1 MNYGLHL
8 VDLVLIYGLC
18 ALGLSLCVGHVGQLS
33 MAQAAS
39 FGVGAYGYAVLAV
52 AYSLPS
58 WVALGGATGVSAAF
72 SFVQG
77 LIARSLT
84 DDEFVF
90 ATLAFNAVVAGFLY
104 NWTDGFS
111 PLGSL
116 QNLTNGPYGITD
128 VPPLPSRLLGAERWV
143 GTVAV
148 AVVVAILL
156 TAVHKVM
163 ASPWG
168 RLLRAI
174 RDSPTLALSL
184 GKRVPS
190 ERERAAQMTSL
201 LGSVA
206 GALYASV
213 ARYID
218 TGVASTDLSVFFL
231 TCLLLGGAASF
242 WGPLLGS
249 AGVVLLPEAL
259 RLFGVGGAT
268 VASLRVIGYA
278 TALFALLHFR
288 PRGLLGPGPESRQRA
303 GSRKARS

>member
-1 MNYGLHL
+1 MSYELHLLNLALVYGLS
-8 VDLVLIYGLC
+8 

-39 FGVGAYGYAVLAV
+39 FGVGAYAYAIFGV

-58 WVALGGATGVSAAF
+58 WAALGAAAGVAVAF
-72 SFVQG
+72 SFLQG
-77 LIARSLT
+77 FIARSLAE
-84 DDEFVF
+84 DEFVF
-90 ATLAFNAVVAGFLY
+90 GTLAFNVMIAGLLF
-104 NWTDGFS
+104 NGTDGTS
-111 PLGSL
+111 RLGSL
-116 QNLTNGPYGITD
+116 RNLTNGPYGITD
-128 VPPLPSRLLGAERWV
+128 VPPLPSRALGAEPWLL
-143 GTVAV
+143 TLTIAF
-148 AVVVAILL
+148 VVVILL
-156 TAVHKVM
+156 ITSYAAI

-184 GKRVPS
+184 GKKVFS
-190 ERERAAQMTSL
+190 ERARAAEVASF
-201 LGSVA
+201 LGSMA
-206 GALYASV
+206 GVLYASH

-218 TGVASTDLSVFFL
+218 PSVASTDLSVFFL

-249 AGVVLLPEAL
+249 AGVVLLPEVL

-278 TALFALLHFR
+278 AVLFALLHLR
-288 PRGLLGPGPESRQRA
+288 PGGLLSRGEQPGRRGA
-303 GSRKARS
+303 V